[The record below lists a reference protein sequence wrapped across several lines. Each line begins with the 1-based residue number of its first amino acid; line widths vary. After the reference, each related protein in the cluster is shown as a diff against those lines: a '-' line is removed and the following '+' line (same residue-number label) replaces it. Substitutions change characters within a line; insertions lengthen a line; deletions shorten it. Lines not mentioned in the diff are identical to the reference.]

1 MSKQAN
7 ETQGRSRKPSARDTC
22 YSGVTAR
29 RDGNPSTTEEMMNK
43 PKQPAK
49 RGRPFEDL
57 RIRGATPEALA
68 RAVTRGGAPK
78 RQETKP
84 KR

>member
-1 MSKQAN
+1 M
-7 ETQGRSRKPSARDTC
+7 D
-22 YSGVTAR
+22 
-29 RDGNPSTTEEMMNK
+29 K

-78 RQETKP
+78 RQQAKP